1 MGLSVAIS
9 GGIILTVFV
18 LILLSLPGL
27 AEKMFSIG
35 DITSQVSE
43 LDDLVSKTEIS
54 IEEMYTK
61 TGSPRVNF
69 TLNNEGSITLW
80 DFNNFNVLVEY
91 TGAISGQKIE
101 QLSYNGECLGAVPP
115 AGQWCI
121 QSILNDVADPK
132 LLNSDEQA
140 RIRTRLSENLASNTA
155 IITVATDNGVT
166 FTTGGPQCE
175 SGLVLPSC
183 QKFGIFQPVTGITQ
197 VDGLLSSSTFPAPTE
212 AVSDD
217 PEGVRLAATTQA
229 PVGGDAGLFGSVSIF
244 HREWDAYLDARIQ
257 VTNTTNSRLQ
267 VGFTSDSSLDN
278 NNTFCNGDSCA
289 TVAIRT
295 ADATYQ
301 YIVNDGDAAQDVTDS
316 GIAESTNV
324 VRIQVRFDSA
334 NNRVGFTIN
343 DNPETFITTEIPAD
357 TTDLFPVVL
366 LENSVANQRQ
376 IIEIYYVFTTETK

>member
-1 MGLSVAIS
+1 MGLSVAIA
-9 GGIILTVFV
+9 GGIVMVTIMLVMLTIPNVV
-18 LILLSLPGL
+18 NNI
-27 AEKMFSIG
+27 FSIG
-35 DITSQVSE
+35 EVSSQSSQV
-43 LDDLVSKTEIS
+43 DDLVSKTKIS
-54 IEEMYTK
+54 IQELYTQ

-69 TLNNEGSITLW
+69 TLNNEGSTTLW
-80 DFNNFNVLVEY
+80 DFDNFNVIVKY
-91 TGAISGQKIE
+91 TGAVSGQKTE
-101 QLSYNGECLGAVPP
+101 QLSYFGECLGAVPP
-115 AGQWCI
+115 VGQWCI

-140 RIRTRLSENLASNTA
+140 RIRTRLNENLASNSA
-155 IITVATDNGVT
+155 IVTVATDNGVT
-166 FTTGGPQCE
+166 YTTGGPECE
-175 SGLVLPSC
+175 HGIVLPSC
-183 QKFGIFQPVTGITQ
+183 KKFGIFQPVTGITQ
-197 VDGLLSSSTFPAPTE
+197 TDGLLSSSTFPAPTDV
-212 AVSDD
+212 VSDD
-217 PEGVRLAATTQA
+217 ADGIRLASTTQA
-229 PVGGDAGLFGSVSIF
+229 PVGGDAGLQGSVAIF

-278 NNTFCNGDSCA
+278 NDTFCNGDSCA

-295 ADATYQ
+295 TDAAYQ
-301 YIVNDGDAAQDVTDS
+301 YIVNDGDAAQDVTNS

-343 DNPETFITTEIPAD
+343 DNPETFITTEIPAA

-376 IIEIYYVFTTETK
+376 IIETYYVYVTEKK

>member
-1 MGLSVAIS
+1 MGLSVAIA
-9 GGIILTVFV
+9 GGIVMVTIMLVMLTIPNVV
-18 LILLSLPGL
+18 NNI
-27 AEKMFSIG
+27 FSIG
-35 DITSQVSE
+35 EVSSQSSQV
-43 LDDLVSKTEIS
+43 DDLVSKTKIS
-54 IEEMYTK
+54 IQELYTQ

-69 TLNNEGSITLW
+69 TLNNEGSTTLW
-80 DFNNFNVLVEY
+80 DFDNFNVIVKY
-91 TGAISGQKIE
+91 TGAVSGQKTE
-101 QLSYNGECLGAVPP
+101 QLSYFGECLGAVPP
-115 AGQWCI
+115 VGQWCI

-140 RIRTRLSENLASNTA
+140 RIRTRLSENLASNSA
-155 IITVATDNGVT
+155 IVTVATDNGVT
-166 FTTGGPQCE
+166 YTTGGPECE
-175 SGLVLPSC
+175 HDIVLPSC
-183 QKFGIFQPVTGITQ
+183 KKFGIFQPVTGITQ
-197 VDGLLSSSTFPAPTE
+197 TDGLLSSSTFPAPTDV
-212 AVSDD
+212 VSDD
-217 PEGVRLAATTQA
+217 ADGIRLASTTQA
-229 PVGGDAGLFGSVSIF
+229 PVGGDAGLQGSVAIF

-278 NNTFCNGDSCA
+278 NDTFCNGDSCA

-295 ADATYQ
+295 TDAAYQ
-301 YIVNDGDAAQDVTDS
+301 YIVNDGDAAQDVTNS

-343 DNPETFITTEIPAD
+343 DNPETFITTEIPAA

-376 IIEIYYVFTTETK
+376 IIETYYVYVTEKK